1 MNRLPYVDR
10 TGRAFRNFAQVA
22 KDGSLLAVV
31 EVADGAPAPRNRAD
45 VVHVDVTDLS
55 LAKVDLFASAE
66 VTARAQAV
74 FAAPLPG
81 PVAAPVF
88 VPIDLPAP
96 LPTKAGALA

>member
-10 TGRAFRNFAQVA
+10 TARVFRQFAQVD
-22 KDGSLLAVV
+22 KDGTLLAVV
-31 EVADGAPAPRNRAD
+31 EVADGASAPMNRAS

-55 LAKVDLFASAE
+55 LAKVDLFASAD

-74 FAAPLPG
+74 FDAPLPV
-81 PVAAPVF
+81 PVPAPVV

-96 LPTKAGALA
+96 LPTKAGPLA